1 MSAYEAN
8 IPPTTRS
15 NIISSP
21 NAVDRLFLQSIY
33 DKGNSNNSGTFA
45 NASGARPFRRRP
57 YRRGRRRRVHVQRR
71 RCVRKA
77 ARGAAGRLREL
88 PPADRNARCLVLEDL
103 LPQGRIGPPATSGR
117 GDRTTEGRASTD
129 GLDNSTRL
137 AHPFALTSSGRSSSG
152 SRSRAGQS
160 RCARGARRYGVVPG
174 KRELRARYLDPL
186 QSGIPRAVLHSPI
199 IL

>member
-1 MSAYEAN
+1 MTKA
-8 IPPTTRS
+8 IPTIVGLSRTRRAPVGFDADPIVEGADVASTS
-15 NIISSP
+15 N
-21 NAVDRLFLQSIY
+21 VDV
-33 DKGNSNNSGTFA
+33 A
-45 NASGARPFRRRP
+45 
-57 YRRGRRRRVHVQRR
+57 
-71 RCVRKA
+71 C
-77 ARGAAGRLREL
+77 GRLRAVRRGGCASFRQPTEI
-88 PPADRNARCLVLEDL
+88 ARCLVLEDL

-129 GLDNSTRL
+129 GLDDSTRL